1 MAQFHT
7 LKVKS
12 IVRQTEKAVSVTFD
26 IPTNLEPEFA
36 FKAGQ
41 YITLKAIIT
50 ALDAEARLI
59 FKFKSKKWRFN
70 SHYQRN

>member
-26 IPTNLEPEFA
+26 IPTNLEPE
-36 FKAGQ
+36 
-41 YITLKAIIT
+41 L
-50 ALDAEARLI
+50 RLVNI
-59 FKFKSKKWRFN
+59 L
-70 SHYQRN
+70 H